1 MYENEKNSYF
11 DYTEELANLE
21 QLKYSK
27 NLFQTNVTETL
38 ENFNELKKIRDELKK
53 KMLFEVIDNMNSL
66 QKENEKEKEKENNMN
81 IENDKENEDTLSEE
95 EFYEA
100 IKIFGLEEKSIND
113 SINNFCD
120 NYFKFIKVNNF
131 NDNKNDK
138 KNHYLN
144 DPGLNNY

>member
-53 KMLFEVIDNMNSL
+53 KMLFEVIDNMNSI
-66 QKENEKEKEKENNMN
+66 QKEQEKENDMV
-81 IENDKENEDTLSEE
+81 IENDNENGNEETLNEE

-100 IKIFGLEEKSIND
+100 IKIFGLEDKAIND
-113 SINNFCD
+113 SINNYCD
-120 NYFKFIKVNNF
+120 NYFKYLKVINF
-131 NDNKNDK
+131 NSKKNDK
-138 KNHYLN
+138 KNNYLN
-144 DPGLNNY
+144 DPPLNNHD